1 MRRVT
6 ETRQNVALLRR
17 IPALFKEWTRKKG
30 FFYVTLGQYTFTAF
44 GALFWMVAANI
55 LQVATYGSI
64 TFLFA
69 IGTAAASLSILGL
82 NYTIMTY
89 YPKEHDDGLLK
100 QSCLLTSLVAI
111 VASVIIIVWDAFLPE
126 SLLILVP
133 YVFATIAFLMTA
145 AIELSKQNYLRY
157 LYLYATYGGLKLVLG
172 VAFYFLYGLPGVIV
186 GFTIPGLLMGYRY
199 IGSLR
204 SPDFSFGKV
213 HEKLNF
219 TLHSF
224 GSGTISLLLY
234 YTDKI
239 LIRLMFGEL
248 VLGLYQLA
256 FQFYLA
262 FSMVPFSLF
271 QYLLPEEAGGRER
284 RDVKLLGYLAAIGIV
299 LFGVFGTPWVVRN
312 FFPNFGGSI
321 LLVQVASFAIIPAT
335 ITHIRSVKYFASE
348 RPRRVLL
355 AYSGAFVVEIIAF
368 SVLGSLMGNLG
379 LPIALIITQ
388 STIALLLL

>member
-1 MRRVT
+1 MRRNIGA
-6 ETRQNVALLRR
+6 RQNVAFLRR
-17 IPALFKEWTRKKG
+17 ILALFKEWASQKG

-44 GALFWMVAANI
+44 GALFWFVAANL

-89 YPKEHDDGLLK
+89 YPKEHDDELLR

-111 VASVIIIVWDAFLPE
+111 VASIAIIIWDAFLPE

-133 YVFATIAFLMTA
+133 YVFATIAFLMTV
-145 AIELSKQNYLRY
+145 AIELGKRNYLRY
-157 LYLYATYGGLKLVLG
+157 LYLYAAYGGLKLVLG

-186 GFTIPGLLMGYRY
+186 GFTIPALLMGYRY

-204 SPDFSFGKV
+204 NPDFSFRKV
-213 HEKLNF
+213 REKLNF

-224 GSGTISLLLY
+224 GSGTVSLLLY

-262 FSMVPFSLF
+262 FSMVPYSLF
-271 QYLLPEEAGGRER
+271 YYLLPEEAGGRER
-284 RDVKLLGYLAAIGIV
+284 REVKLLGYLTTVGIV
-299 LFGVFGTPWVVRN
+299 AFGVFGTPWVVRN
-312 FFPNFGGSI
+312 FFPRFEESV
-321 LLVQVASFAIIPAT
+321 LMVQVASFAIIPAT
-335 ITHIRSVKYFASE
+335 IAQIRSVKYFASE
-348 RPRRVLL
+348 KPRRVLL
-355 AYSGAFVVEIIAF
+355 AYSGALLVELVAF
-368 SVLGSLMGNLG
+368 SVLGNLMGTLG
-379 LPIALIITQ
+379 LPVALIVTQ